1 MSSAVTQPYFPVL
14 ADIYQAAQRIAEVAD
29 PTPLQKS
36 IRLSKK
42 YGAEIWLK
50 REDLH
55 RVRSYKIRGAYNKIS
70 SLSRE
75 ELASGV
81 VCASAGNHAQGVAF
95 ACAHLKVKGAVFMPV
110 VTPKQKIDQTRLF
123 GGEYVEVILEGDT
136 FDDAYGAA
144 SPARGIVLA
153 MYTAILLAS
162 IAFLFKPVP
171 AAVAALLAIQI
182 IYKVLTPVTVGSLAN
197 PVVTANLAIAALHAV
212 TLGFILLR
220 PST

>member
-1 MSSAVTQPYFPVL
+1 MKLMIILSLAVNILVL
-14 ADIYQAAQRIAEVAD
+14 APVSYGIA
-29 PTPLQKS
+29 T
-36 IRLSKK
+36 
-42 YGAEIWLK
+42 GAPW
-50 REDLH
+50 
-55 RVRSYKIRGAYNKIS
+55 A
-70 SLSRE
+70 
-75 ELASGV
+75 
-81 VCASAGNHAQGVAF
+81 
-95 ACAHLKVKGAVFMPV
+95 
-110 VTPKQKIDQTRLF
+110 
-123 GGEYVEVILEGDT
+123 
-136 FDDAYGAA
+136 DDAYGAA

-182 IYKVLTPVTVGSLAN
+182 IYKVLTPVTVGSFAN